1 MRGVECTWEPPGELP
16 IPRALGSQQISS
28 TEEHADV
35 KGEAQAL
42 VPPDHGPRTLHRRI
56 PRYPASARVGF
67 EALRAESREWRL
79 DPPGGFLRSCA
90 VVARSGAESRA
101 AAQPLPKPFTVGLA
115 APCAS
120 SSSLCSCAHLA
131 VRIAN
136 WRELTPPCQHPAGT
150 TIQLNGGVAQRIE
163 QEPSKLLVAGSIPA
177 APARG
182 LAFACQPSPRPDTGN
197 QTA

>member
-35 KGEAQAL
+35 KGDAQAL

-79 DPPGGFLRSCA
+79 DPPGGFLRKLRGCGEIRCRIPGGGTASPQA
-90 VVARSGAESRA
+90 IHRRLSGALRIVV
-101 AAQPLPKPFTVGLA
+101 LTMF
-115 APCAS
+115 
-120 SSSLCSCAHLA
+120 
-131 VRIAN
+131 VRTSTGSY
-136 WRELTPPCQHPAGT
+136 REPA
-150 TIQLNGGVAQRIE
+150 
-163 QEPSKLLVAGSIPA
+163 
-177 APARG
+177 
-182 LAFACQPSPRPDTGN
+182 
-197 QTA
+197 